1 MEKELHKTTVIDGK
15 KIAAQIKE
23 EIAEEVKK
31 LKSKLGRPPH
41 LVAVIVGDD
50 PASHTYVNG
59 KVKAC
64 KLVGFDSTLLKFNLD
79 ISEKKILEEVERL
92 NNDDSVD
99 GFIVQLPLPEHVSAT
114 KVNELINPEK
124 DVDGFTN
131 ENFGRITADN
141 IGLLPAT
148 PYGIIELIKRYNI
161 QTRGKHAVLVGNSRI
176 VGEPL
181 SLLLSG
187 PGKATVTI
195 CHVYTEDLAKYTR
208 QADILIVVVGKPGLI
223 TGNMVK
229 EGVVI
234 IDVGITRV
242 IDSSK
247 KRGFT
252 LKGDVDYDSVAPKS
266 SYITPVPGG
275 VGPMTIAALLLN
287 TLKAARNR
295 VS

>member
-1 MEKELHKTTVIDGK
+1 MEKELHKTTIIDGK
-15 KIAAQIKE
+15 KIAAQIE
-23 EIAEEVKK
+23 DEIAEEVKK
-31 LKSKLGRPPH
+31 ITPKLGRPPH
-41 LVAVIVGDD
+41 LAAIIVGDD

-64 KLVGFDSTLLKFNLD
+64 NFVGFDSTLLKFNIN
-79 ISEKKILEEVERL
+79 ISEKKILEEVVRL

-99 GFIVQLPLPEHVSAT
+99 GFIVQLPLPKHISVT
-114 KVNELINPEK
+114 KVNGLINPDK

-131 ENFGRITADN
+131 ENFGRISSGNTG
-141 IGLLPAT
+141 ILPAT

-161 QTRGKHAVLVGNSRI
+161 TTKGKHAVLVGSSRI
-176 VGEPL
+176 AGEPL

-195 CHVYTEDLAKYTR
+195 CHIYTEDLAKYTR
-208 QADILIVVVGKPGLI
+208 QADILVVAVGNPGLI
-223 TGNMVK
+223 TGDMVK
-229 EGVVI
+229 EGVVV

-242 IDSSK
+242 NDSSK
-247 KRGFT
+247 KKGFA

-287 TLKAARNR
+287 TLKAAKNR
-295 VS
+295 LT